1 VTTHGRPTLDTVA
14 EVAGV
19 SRMTVSNAYNRPDQL
34 SEATRAR
41 ILQIANDLGYPG
53 PDPAGRSLRRRRAGT
68 VGVLLTEQL
77 PYAFADPGLVSF
89 LHGVAAELGDAGY
102 ALLLL
107 PTEGNREHALVR
119 NAIVDGFIVASLARD
134 NPAVID
140 VVARRLP
147 VVTWGNLRLPGSP
160 QIGVDNAR
168 AAKDAAK
175 HLVALGHH
183 RFGVVAFGADKS
195 AAQQELPVDDDALGA
210 LEAVD
215 VPGTYLAMR
224 LRVVGFLRALA
235 DAGIDPSEVTVLDA
249 GGNNRAAGERAAAR
263 LLAEEGPNRPTAIFA
278 VTDVLALGVL
288 QAAKSLSLDV
298 PADLSVIGFDGIEE
312 AGRSSPPLTT
322 VSQGLFEQGRSAAR
336 VVLGAVADEPVKVHR
351 PTAELVV
358 RGSTAPPADLPR
370 GGADRRSPS

>member
-1 VTTHGRPTLDTVA
+1 
-14 EVAGV
+14 
-19 SRMTVSNAYNRPDQL
+19 MTVSNAYNRPDQL

-41 ILQIANDLGYPG
+41 ILQIAGELGYPG

-68 VGVLLTEQL
+68 VGVLLTERL

-89 LHGVAAELGDAGY
+89 LHGVAAELGDAGH

-107 PTEGNREHALVR
+107 PTEGNPEHALVR

-134 NPAVID
+134 DPAVAD
-140 VVARRLP
+140 VVSRRLP
-147 VVTWGNLRLPGSP
+147 IVTWGNLRLPGSP
-160 QIGVDNAR
+160 QIGIDNAR
-168 AAKDAAK
+168 AARAAAN
-175 HLVALGHH
+175 HLLGLGHH
-183 RFGVVAFGADKS
+183 QFGVVAFGADKT
-195 AAQQELPVDDDALGA
+195 AATQELPVDDDALGA

-235 DAGIDPSEVTVLDA
+235 DAGVDPSEVTVLDA
-249 GGNNRAAGERAAAR
+249 GGNSRIAGERAAAR
-263 LLAEEGPNRPTAIFA
+263 LLTDDGSTRPTAIFA

-288 QAAKSLSLDV
+288 QAAKARGLDV

-312 AGRSSPPLTT
+312 AARSSPPLTT

-336 VVLGAVADEPVKVHR
+336 AVLGAVADEPVKVPR
-351 PTAELVV
+351 PVAELVV
-358 RGSTAPPADLPR
+358 RASTAPPGSPR
-370 GGADRRSPS
+370 EQPDRRNEK

>member
-1 VTTHGRPTLDTVA
+1 
-14 EVAGV
+14 
-19 SRMTVSNAYNRPDQL
+19 MTVSNAYNRPDQL
-34 SEATRAR
+34 SEATRER
-41 ILQIANDLGYPG
+41 ILQIADDLGYPG

-89 LHGVAAELGDAGY
+89 LHGVAAELGDAGH

-134 NPAVID
+134 NPAVVD

-147 VVTWGNLRLPGSP
+147 IVTWGTLRLPGSP

-183 RFGVVAFGADKS
+183 RFGVVAFGAVKT
-195 AAQQELPVDDDALGA
+195 AANQELLVDDDALGA

-224 LRVVGFLRALA
+224 LRVAGFLRALA

-249 GGNNRAAGERAAAR
+249 GGNSRVAGERAAAR
-263 LLAEEGPNRPTAIFA
+263 LLGDEGPSRPTAIFA

-288 QAAKSLSLDV
+288 QAAKALWLDV
-298 PADLSVIGFDGIEE
+298 PADLSVVGFDGIEE

-336 VVLGAVADEPVKVHR
+336 VVLGAVADVPVKVHR
-351 PTAELVV
+351 PIAELVV

-370 GGADRRSPS
+370 AGSDRRNPA